1 MDENH
6 IIFAASSKSGK
17 KIVTNFLFLHLIVST
32 SENNA

>member
-17 KIVTNFLFLHLIVST
+17 NFVTNFLFLHLIV
-32 SENNA
+32 NASVNDA